1 MNILTQNAKMKLSS
15 KNGIDVYNFG
25 IPAFKSVTGLI
36 TCPNAK
42 QCATGCYARS
52 GTYRFSNVVNAY
64 EKRLELTQNKN
75 FIEIMVAEIKAKS
88 IQSTSKDRRCI
99 IRIHDSGD
107 FYNERYLND
116 WIDIIK
122 GSPNT
127 TFYAYTKM
135 VHLFKNY
142 TYGGFKTIPKNLV
155 VIYSYG
161 GKDDALIDTNTD
173 RHSRVFENES
183 DLLKLGY
190 IDATHDDMIAA
201 LSPSNKIGLVYH
213 GNKNYSN
220 TSWSKVS

>member
-15 KNGIDVYNFG
+15 KDGIDVYNFG

-52 GTYRFSNVVNAY
+52 GAYRFSNVVNAY

-75 FIEIMVAEIKAKS
+75 FIEIMISEIKAKS

-107 FYNERYLND
+107 FYSEQYLND
-116 WIDIIK
+116 WISIIK
-122 GSPNT
+122 DSPNT
-127 TFYAYTKM
+127 MFYAYTKM
-135 VHLFKNY
+135 VSTFKVYNDL
-142 TYGGFKTIPKNLV
+142 GKIPKNLII
-155 VIYSYG
+155 IYSYG
-161 GKDDALIDTNTD
+161 GKQDSLIKIDSD

-183 DLLKLGY
+183 DLLKSGY

-201 LSPSNKIGLVYH
+201 LGPSNKIGLVYH
-213 GNKNYSN
+213 GSKNYSN
-220 TSWSKVS
+220 TTWSKVV